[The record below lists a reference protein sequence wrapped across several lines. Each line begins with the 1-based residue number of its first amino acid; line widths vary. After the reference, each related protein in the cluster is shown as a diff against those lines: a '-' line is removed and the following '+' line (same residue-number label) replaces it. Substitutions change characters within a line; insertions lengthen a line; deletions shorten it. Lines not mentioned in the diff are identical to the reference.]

1 MNGYTINYSN
11 TTTNGFINIPVGTYD
26 PSTSLKLIGP
36 NYKGYGEAIAENFLH
51 LLENFSNTV
60 PPANPIEGQLWYD
73 TSNSSAKVLK
83 ILDRSNWQPINGIY
97 QQPDIPTRAK
107 LGDLWINTDTIQ
119 IKICSGPGPT
129 WITIGTDFT
138 QGNQTGYDNLAIL
151 GTDGL
156 EHSVILSYLNGEVI
170 TILSKEIF
178 KPQAIID
185 GFDNLIPGLNF
196 STKTFDS
203 SIPKVFG
210 IATEASS
217 LRVTSPVS
225 QAISANFF
233 LRKDIPQTLSESLEI
248 SNNTGIRIGAT
259 TSTFFLQRLGN
270 DGIISSIRRGS
281 NINLSITDLS
291 GVSRTLLAING
302 GAQAVGIGPGN
313 VNPQYT
319 LDVAGTFKVSG
330 LTTLTNNLFVGTDLF
345 VGSTATI
352 SGSMSIAGTSTFGNT
367 IYSRNIE
374 PLNDSSDIG
383 IQSQPFDTAYIR
395 TINTVN
401 TINGTAL
408 SANRLTTPTVFSG
421 NGQVKLVSTSTFNGS
436 RDMFFTATVTH
447 KSIDEQQT
455 TSTVSKSYSLAV
467 SNNTDSLFRVTKNDF
482 LADISPGLSS
492 SGMIMTWAGDLV
504 PTGWAFCDGA
514 TYNQSGIY
522 NSLYSVIGIKYG
534 STAPGTFQVPNL
546 PSLTATGPVPLKYI
560 IRI

>member
-1 MNGYTINYSN
+1 MNGYTIKYSN
-11 TTTNGFINIPVGTYD
+11 TTTNGYINISPGTYD

-83 ILDRSNWQPINGIY
+83 ILDESSWQPINGIY

-107 LGDLWINTDTIQ
+107 LGDLWINTDTMQ

-129 WITIGTDFT
+129 WITIGSDFT

-156 EHSVILSYLNGEVI
+156 EHSVILSYLNGEVL
-170 TILSKEIF
+170 TVLAKEAF
-178 KPQAIID
+178 KPQAVID

-196 STKTFDS
+196 STKLFDS
-203 SIPKVFG
+203 TTPKIFG
-210 IATEASS
+210 LATEASA

-225 QAISANFF
+225 QAISSNFF

-259 TSTFFLQRLGN
+259 TSTFFLQRSDN

-291 GVSRTLLAING
+291 GVSRTLLAVNG
-302 GAQAVGIGPGN
+302 GTQRVGIGLDN
-313 VNPQYT
+313 VNPSYT
-319 LDVAGTFKVSG
+319 LDVAGTFRVTG
-330 LTTLTNNLFVGTDLF
+330 LATLTNNLIVGNNII
-345 VGSTATI
+345 VNNTATI
-352 SGSMSIAGTSTFGNT
+352 LGSLAVSGTSTFGST
-367 IYSRNIE
+367 VYSRNIE
-374 PLNDSSDIG
+374 PVTDSSDIG
-383 IQSQPFDTAYIR
+383 TQSRPFDTVYAR
-395 TINTVN
+395 TINSI
-401 TINGTAL
+401 TINGNAT
-408 SANRLTTPTVFSG
+408 SANRLRTSTVFSG
-421 NGQVKLVSTSTFNGS
+421 SGQVNFTASTLFNGTQNI
-436 RDMFFTATVTH
+436 DFTSVVNHTA
-447 KSIDEQQT
+447 IDNQPT
-455 TSTVSKSYSLAV
+455 TSTVAGSYLLAV
-467 SNNTDSLFRVTKNDF
+467 SNNTDTLFKVTKNNF
-482 LADISPGLSS
+482 LADVLPGLAS
-492 SGMIMTWAGDLV
+492 SGMIMVWSGDTV
-504 PTGWAFCDGA
+504 PTGWAFCDGT
-514 TYNQSGIY
+514 TYNQSGTY

-546 PSLTATGPVPLKYI
+546 PSLTATGPVTIKYI